1 MEHEFQAVQQRV
13 RRYWF
18 KDGIGE
24 IVVGGLFL
32 LLALYFAGH
41 RWLPSDTK
49 APMVLDGSL
58 ALILI
63 LGVFFT
69 RKLINTFKMHI
80 TYPRTGYVEYY
91 PGRNETFGGRL
102 FIFFSMAGFILLLVV
117 LGRWVGSFQW
127 LPGFIGIL
135 GGLILIIIRIRAVE
149 LNRFYY
155 LAAAS
160 IIFGVGASFSG
171 LPPQYSI
178 SLYYALFS
186 AVLIALGFVTLTRY
200 LRENPVPVEEGSDG

>member
-13 RRYWF
+13 KRYWF

-58 ALILI
+58 TLILI
-63 LGVFFT
+63 FGVFFT
-69 RKLINTFKMHI
+69 RKLINVFKMHI

-91 PGRNETFGGRL
+91 PDKNETFPARL

-117 LGRWVGSFQW
+117 LGKWVGSFQW

-135 GGLILIIIRIRAVE
+135 GGLILIVIRIRAVE

-160 IIFGVGASFSG
+160 IVFGLGASFSG

-186 AVLIALGFVTLTRY
+186 MVLIALGFVTLARY
-200 LRENPVPVEEGSDG
+200 LRENPVPVEGSDD

>member
-1 MEHEFQAVQQRV
+1 MEHEFHAVQQRV
-13 RRYWF
+13 KRYWF

-41 RWLPSDTK
+41 RWLPSDTRV
-49 APMVLDGSL
+49 PIILDGSL

-63 LGVFFT
+63 FGVFFT
-69 RKLINTFKMHI
+69 RHLINIFKMHI

-91 PGRNETFGGRL
+91 PDRNETFTGRL
-102 FIFFSMAGFILLLVV
+102 FIFLSMVGFIILLVV
-117 LGRWVGSFQW
+117 IGKWVGSFQW
-127 LPGFIGIL
+127 MPSFIGIL
-135 GGLILIIIRIRAVE
+135 SSVILIIIRVYAVE

-160 IIFGVGASFSG
+160 FVFGLGASFSG

-186 AVLIALGFVTLTRY
+186 MVLITLGFVTLSRY
-200 LRENPVPVEEGSDG
+200 LRENPLPAEDIDD